1 MSFLRKKSEHQWVEE
16 SLSAYVDGELSPREK
31 RRVEEHLKECRACS
45 ESFTTL
51 RQTVALLKEL
61 PVLTAPR
68 SFAIRPAV
76 VRPKP
81 VRAPS
86 AWGYGLLRG
95 ATALATLLLVLL
107 IGADVG
113 LRFVGVTSLG
123 TWAPAAPAPEVALAP
138 LTEPTMMAAPTEDEQ
153 MLGQTGATEPV
164 EAPASPE
171 NAQESAPPAAA
182 PAEAADALQEPQET
196 AGAPPRAEGA
206 EPAGTPTAPPAPGEP
221 PAREGEAVGA
231 GGTETCTAVPEA
243 PAPAPTIAKSAEATV
258 LPEPPPAASPEE
270 EEPRAA
276 IVSPTETPEMVAYA
290 EVPERESEEL
300 RDSELPV
307 EPLPLSPL
315 RLAEFVVLGMLVALA
330 SATIFWT
337 WLRRRAG

>member
-16 SLSAYVDGELSPREK
+16 SLSAYIDGELSPREK
-31 RRVEEHLKECRACS
+31 SRVEEHLKECRACS
-45 ESFTTL
+45 ESLTTL
-51 RQTVALLKEL
+51 RQTVALLQEL
-61 PVLTAPR
+61 PVLPAPR
-68 SFAIRPAV
+68 SFAVRPAV

-81 VRAPS
+81 VTAPS

-123 TWAPAAPAPEVALAP
+123 SWAPAAPAPEVAFAP
-138 LTEPTMMAAPTEDEQ
+138 SLEPTMVPAPAEDEQ
-153 MLGQTGATEPV
+153 MFGQTGATEPV
-164 EAPASPE
+164 RPE
-171 NAQESAPPAAA
+171 NAEESAPPAAV

-196 AGAPPRAEGA
+196 AVAPPRAEGA
-206 EPAGTPTAPPAPGEP
+206 EPAGTPIAPPAPAEP

-243 PAPAPTIAKSAEATV
+243 PAPAPTIAKSAEETV
-258 LPEPPPAASPEE
+258 QPEPPPAASPEE
-270 EEPRAA
+270 EEPRMA
-276 IVSPTETPEMVAYA
+276 IVSPTETPEIMALA
-290 EVPERESEEL
+290 EAPEREPEEL

-315 RLAEFVVLGMLVALA
+315 RLAEFFVLGVLVVLA